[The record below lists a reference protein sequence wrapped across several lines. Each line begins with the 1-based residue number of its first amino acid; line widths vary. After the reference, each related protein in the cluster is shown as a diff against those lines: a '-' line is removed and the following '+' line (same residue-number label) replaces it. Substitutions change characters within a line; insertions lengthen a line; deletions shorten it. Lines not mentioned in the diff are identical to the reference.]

1 MKITKAIYQIS
12 AVNSKGYP
20 KEEYPNFMFI
30 GRSNVGK
37 SSFINALTGRKNL
50 AYTSSK
56 PGKTQTLNF
65 YNINDQIF
73 FVDVPG
79 YGYAKQ
85 LVQNRLAFGDM
96 IEDYFEHSK
105 LLKIVFLIVDI
116 RHEPSA
122 DDVLMYEY
130 LKHFNLPVK
139 VVATKVDKIGKTL
152 ITRHKK
158 AVLEKLKITNP
169 DDLLV
174 ISSETNYGLDK
185 VWELIESNLN

>member
-1 MKITKAIYQIS
+1 MKITKATYQIS

-37 SSFINALTGRKNL
+37 SSFINALAGRKNL

-65 YNINDQIF
+65 YNINDQFF

-122 DDVLMYEY
+122 DDILMYEY
-130 LKHFNLPVK
+130 LKHFNIK
-139 VVATKVDKIGKTL
+139 VVVIATKADKVGTTL
-152 ITRHKK
+152 VQRHLKEIK
-158 AVLEKLKITNP
+158 NTLKLSSNDMCLAV
-169 DDLLV
+169 
-174 ISSETNYGLDK
+174 SSETKKGLEEVWK
-185 VWELIESNLN
+185 VIENNI